1 MENCTGIILAGGR
14 SQRMGTDKGLL
25 LLDGKSF
32 VSHIYKALQ
41 PLFGE
46 NCIIVSSNPDY
57 DFLGCTRVEDI
68 IPNKGPLGGIY
79 TGLKYSKTKMNI
91 VVSVDAPLVTTELL
105 QWMFSKHSELFLV
118 SQLLV
123 DGKTNP
129 LVVVYDRSIRI
140 QISEAIAGNKLKVRD
155 LVDGVIHQDVQVPE
169 KWKNQLVNINTPEEY
184 QNLKR

>member
-1 MENCTGIILAGGR
+1 MIKDCCYW
-14 SQRMGTDKGLL
+14 MGNLL
-25 LLDGKSF
+25 Y
-32 VSHIYKALQ
+32 HISIRRFN

-105 QWMFSKHSELFLV
+105 QWMFSKHSNYF
-118 SQLLV
+118 
-123 DGKTNP
+123 
-129 LVVVYDRSIRI
+129 
-140 QISEAIAGNKLKVRD
+140 
-155 LVDGVIHQDVQVPE
+155 
-169 KWKNQLVNINTPEEY
+169 
-184 QNLKR
+184 

>member
-1 MENCTGIILAGGR
+1 
-14 SQRMGTDKGLL
+14 
-25 LLDGKSF
+25 
-32 VSHIYKALQ
+32 
-41 PLFGE
+41 
-46 NCIIVSSNPDY
+46 
-57 DFLGCTRVEDI
+57 
-68 IPNKGPLGGIY
+68 
-79 TGLKYSKTKMNI
+79 
-91 VVSVDAPLVTTELL
+91 
-105 QWMFSKHSELFLV
+105 MFSKHSELFLV

-129 LVVVYDRSIRI
+129 LVAVYDRSIRI

>member
-105 QWMFSKHSELFLV
+105 QWMLA
-118 SQLLV
+118 
-123 DGKTNP
+123 
-129 LVVVYDRSIRI
+129 SI
-140 QISEAIAGNKLKVRD
+140 
-155 LVDGVIHQDVQVPE
+155 
-169 KWKNQLVNINTPEEY
+169 
-184 QNLKR
+184 QNYF

>member
-25 LLDGKSF
+25 LLDGESF

-118 SQLLV
+118 SQFV
-123 DGKTNP
+123 VNGKTNP
-129 LVVVYDRSIRI
+129 LVAVYDRSIRI
-140 QISEAIAGNKLKVRD
+140 QMSEAIAGNQLRVRD
-155 LVDGVIHQDVQVPE
+155 LVAEVIHQDLEVPQGFE
-169 KWKNQLVNINTPEEY
+169 NQLLNINTAEEY
-184 QNLKR
+184 QNLKS

>member
-1 MENCTGIILAGGR
+1 
-14 SQRMGTDKGLL
+14 MGTDKGLL

-68 IPNKGPLGGIY
+68 IPNKGQPLGGIY

-91 VVSVDAPLVTTELL
+91 VASVDAPLVTTKLY
-105 QWMFSKHSELFLV
+105 SGCSA
-118 SQLLV
+118 
-123 DGKTNP
+123 
-129 LVVVYDRSIRI
+129 SI
-140 QISEAIAGNKLKVRD
+140 
-155 LVDGVIHQDVQVPE
+155 
-169 KWKNQLVNINTPEEY
+169 
-184 QNLKR
+184 QNYF